1 MGYEED
7 DDNNG
12 YFLSDAYYIA
22 QAKKEL
28 EYDIGAPFDAEV
40 ELEKEKKKTT
50 EKTKGKPKK
59 EEKKEAKKQ
68 DKIKTTEKKT
78 NIKKVDIKEDE
89 KENDDIG
96 DGPHDGDK
104 KLNNPYFYVK
114 ELMKDNKFLC
124 FEGEE
129 ILYWFNSNT
138 GTYSINGDSIVKK
151 LVQKISNKDYR
162 GVRKN
167 HVSETIAL
175 IQRNFM
181 KTKSHEDEYKYILLV
196 GNGIIDMNALK
207 NSDDVDIKFSLG
219 FDSDYFILSG
229 IPWKY
234 IPGTDCPRI
243 KRFLIELVVS
253 IDKCRLYPDF
263 DDLYDNL
270 TSEERAKSKTLL
282 EYIGYCLLR
291 SCDFKKCLILKGGPD
306 SGKSKYTDL
315 VEYFLGHDSCSGIS
329 LQEMRQEYNIAEV
342 YGKMANIRAELS
354 GKRLDDTSIVKI
366 FINGDPVM
374 GRIIRTRPTRF
385 RPYAKLLY
393 ATNIIPA
400 VPMTEDD
407 SFFGKII
414 LIDCPNKFPRNDSF
428 FDTITTPEEMSGLLN
443 AAIDGLKRLMK
454 NKRFSYETSTENVS
468 KRFPRYGGDGN
479 RTYGE
484 D

>member
-7 DDNNG
+7 DYDDNG
-12 YFLSDAYYIA
+12 YFLSDAYFRD
-22 QAKKEL
+22 QAKKES
-28 EYDIGAPFDAEV
+28 EDDIGAPFDMEE
-40 ELEKEKKKTT
+40 ELKKEEKKT
-50 EKTKGKPKK
+50 EKTKDKPKK
-59 EEKKEAKKQ
+59 EEKKEAKKG
-68 DKIKTTEKKT
+68 EKKT
-78 NIKKVDIKEDE
+78 EKTKKETKKEKE
-89 KENDDIG
+89 EENDDIG

-181 KTKSHEDEYKYILLV
+181 KTKPHEDEYKYILLV
-196 GNGIIDMNALK
+196 SNGIIDMSVLK
-207 NSDDVDIKFSLG
+207 NSDDIEIKFIPG
-219 FDSDYFILSG
+219 FNSDYFILSG

-234 IPGTDCPRI
+234 MPGTDCLRI
-243 KRFLIELVVS
+243 KRFLIELVVG
-253 IDKCRLYPDF
+253 IDKCKLYPDF
-263 DDLYDNL
+263 NGLYDNL

-354 GKRLDDTSIVKI
+354 GKRLDDSSIVKI

-400 VPMTEDD
+400 VSMSEDD

-414 LIDCPNKFPRNDSF
+414 LIDCPNKFPRNDAF
-428 FDTITTPEEMSGLLN
+428 FETITTPEEMSGLLN
-443 AAIDGLKRLMK
+443 AAIEGLKRLMK
-454 NKRFSYETSTENVS
+454 NKRFSYETSVENVS
-468 KRFPRYGGDGN
+468 KRFPRYGSSGRGYD
-479 RTYGE
+479 E